1 MTAWSQLLLYL
12 ISLPVTSQDYTER
25 ICLLYSLLAWAYSTN
40 GTLNLSF
47 CVTPLLITLPGGIG
61 ISTNCPSPTPFGLGL
76 GPDLPWADEPSP
88 GNLRFSAGGI
98 LTLLFAY
105 SYRHS
110 LFYPLHQTLQSNF
123 SANRMLPYPLARFD
137 ARCTMFVLEVRSA
150 MREVRMHAFLS
161 RTYTL
166 CISLKELLTSIFEHR
181 TSSLAGNLEPR
192 ASNLAKAIASV
203 IRLSPVTFSAQNHST
218 SELLRTL

>member
-1 MTAWSQLLLYL
+1 MTAWSQLLRYS
-12 ISLPVTSQDYTER
+12 ISLPVTSQDCAER
-25 ICLLYSLLAWAYSTN
+25 ICLLCSLLAWAYSTN

-47 CVTPLLITLPGGIG
+47 CVTPSLITLLGGIG

-110 LFYPLHQTLQSNF
+110 LFYPLHQPLQANF
-123 SANRMLPYPLARFD
+123 AANRMLPYQFRSQKSD
-137 ARCTMFVLEVRSA
+137 VRCRIAFA
-150 MREVRMHAFLS
+150 M
-161 RTYTL
+161 
-166 CISLKELLTSIFEHR
+166 LL
-181 TSSLAGNLEPR
+181 
-192 ASNLAKAIASV
+192 
-203 IRLSPVTFSAQNHST
+203 
-218 SELLRTL
+218 